1 MEHNDNNDSNRFYL
15 IGCWLNYS
23 KVSEHLEAVSR
34 LVHVQYQ
41 NIL

>member
-1 MEHNDNNDSNRFYL
+1 MEDNDNNDSNRFYS

-23 KVSEHLEAVSR
+23 KISEHPEEVSGPMD
-34 LVHVQYQ
+34 VQYQ